1 MAATLALTLDPAMR
15 MLFTRMDWV
24 HFRPRWLSWLWNQ
37 VTVGHYYPEERH
49 PVSRVLFAV
58 YEPACRFV
66 LRWPKATI
74 ATALALM
81 AATAPV
87 YFRLGHEF
95 MPPLNEG
102 TILYMPTTLPGIS
115 VTEASRLLQVQD
127 RILKAFPEVVS
138 VHGKAGRAETST
150 DPAPF
155 SMMETVVQLK
165 PDSEWRPKERW
176 FSSWAPEW
184 LKDAVLRRIWR
195 DRMTWDELVAEMDQ
209 ALRLPGQTNAW
220 TMPIKAR
227 IDMLTT
233 GVRTPVGIK
242 IYGSDLAEI
251 ERVGSQVE
259 AALRDVPGTRSVFAE
274 RAAGGYFVDLD
285 LRRDEIARYG
295 LSVGAVQDV
304 VMSAIGGENVTTTV
318 EGRAR
323 FPVNVRYPRDLRSD
337 LETLGR
343 VLVMTPSG
351 AQVPLAQVADIR
363 TVTGPS
369 MIRNENG
376 LLVGYVYVDI
386 TGRDVGGYVD
396 DAKRAVAAAVRL
408 RVGVMAGSVLHRAR
422 GRCRC

>member
-1 MAATLALTLDPAMR
+1 M
-15 MLFTRMDWV
+15 
-24 HFRPRWLSWLWNQ
+24 
-37 VTVGHYYPEERH
+37 TVGRYYPEERH
-49 PVSRVLFAV
+49 PVSRVLFAL
-58 YEPACRFV
+58 YEPVCRFV

-74 ATALALM
+74 AMALAVML
-81 AATAPV
+81 ATVPV

-165 PDSEWRPKERW
+165 PESEWRPKDRW
-176 FSSWAPEW
+176 YSGWAPEW
-184 LKDAVLRRIWR
+184 LKDAVLRRIWS
-195 DRMTWDELVAEMDQ
+195 DRIGWDELVAEMDQ
-209 ALRLPGQTNAW
+209 ALRIPGQTNAW

-242 IYGSDLAEI
+242 VYGADLAEI
-251 ERVGSQVE
+251 ERLGTEVE

-274 RAAGGYFVDLD
+274 RAAGGYFVDFD

-295 LSVGAVQDV
+295 LSVAAVQDV
-304 VMSAIGGENVTTTV
+304 VMSAIGGENVTTTI

-323 FPVNVRYPRDLRSD
+323 FPVNVRYPRELRERPRD
-337 LETLGR
+337 ARPGAGHDPFRGAGPARPGR
-343 VLVMTPSG
+343 GHPHRHR
-351 AQVPLAQVADIR
+351 PLHDPQR
-363 TVTGPS
+363 ERPP
-369 MIRNENG
+369 RG
-376 LLVGYVYVDI
+376 L
-386 TGRDVGGYVD
+386 
-396 DAKRAVAAAVRL
+396 RL
-408 RVGVMAGSVLHRAR
+408 RGHRGPRRRRLRGGREAR
-422 GRCRC
+422 GRGGREAARRLHPRVERPVREHAARRASG